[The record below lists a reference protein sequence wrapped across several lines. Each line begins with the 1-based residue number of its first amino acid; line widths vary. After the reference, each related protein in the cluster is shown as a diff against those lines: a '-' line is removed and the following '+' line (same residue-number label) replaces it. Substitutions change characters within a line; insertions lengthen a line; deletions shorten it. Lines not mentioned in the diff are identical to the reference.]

1 MLILIG
7 NFFLILGLFFSLTTV
22 VGLIRIHNAYNQIHI
37 ACINDVMAVPLILI
51 GCAFHLLSYG
61 EVIVALKLITMIIM
75 IYITS
80 PIFGYVMMKVL
91 YFFKHNVVENE

>member
-1 MLILIG
+1 MLILVG

-22 VGLIRIHNAYNQIHI
+22 VGLIRIHNAYNQIHV
-37 ACINDVMAVPLILI
+37 ACVNDVMAVPSILI
-51 GCAFHLLSYG
+51 GCAFYALNDL
-61 EVIVALKLITMIIM
+61 EIILALKLLTMIIM

-91 YFFKHNVVENE
+91 YFFKQNIVENE